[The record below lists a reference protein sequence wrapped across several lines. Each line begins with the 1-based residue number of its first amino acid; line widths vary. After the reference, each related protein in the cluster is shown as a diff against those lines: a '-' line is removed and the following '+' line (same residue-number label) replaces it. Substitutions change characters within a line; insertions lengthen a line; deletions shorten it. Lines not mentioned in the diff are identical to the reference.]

1 MKRLLLILGLG
12 VWMGLAAGHD
22 AVRADGGTEQASSPL
37 PAATAPETAPE
48 AVAERPVS
56 EADSAEAQRRHEQGR
71 RLYFQGRFE
80 QAIEVLQA
88 AVAADPTRS
97 AYRLLLAR
105 ALRRAGHDD
114 RAVEMLEVI
123 LEANP
128 EHVEAGLEL
137 AELLDPEAEPE
148 RVIAVLEPLLPYKTD
163 FPLYYMLAV
172 AWSQRAA
179 VADEPVEAPKARQ
192 KARGYF
198 ERAVELNP
206 HSADSHLQLGN
217 IYLAETQYARAA
229 EAYEKAGELGID
241 SAAYHFRLATVYY
254 NLRNYLGPIRRIEVI
269 GGEVGQIT
277 PHPLLLIDPVPGH
290 KDTFLAVGPRSA
302 IFCAAR
308 AAEMGIDMPELT
320 LLKANTWLNARRFE
334 KADALYR
341 ELEAVVQADDEGL
354 MWYYWAQAALGLDDL
369 DAYLERLEKAIAL
382 EPEVYEPT
390 RADAYVTVA
399 NRHHQRGEQDKYLEY
414 LGKAVETNPLSV
426 SLQLTYGDALY
437 QAGRTRE
444 AIRTY
449 HLVLEL
455 DAEHPRRV
463 ELLNRIRRHEAA
475 RGG

>member
-1 MKRLLLILGLG
+1 MKRLLLIVGLG
-12 VWMGLAAGHD
+12 VLMGLPVGRA
-22 AVRADGGTEQASSPL
+22 AVRADGG
-37 PAATAPETAPE
+37 AAGATPGP
-48 AVAERPVS
+48 AVAAAEVLADRPVS
-56 EADSAEAQRRHEQGR
+56 DADSAEAQRLHDKGR

-80 QAIEVLQA
+80 EAIEVLQD
-88 AVAADPTRS
+88 AVATDPRRS

-114 RAVEMLEVI
+114 RAAEMLGVI
-123 LEANP
+123 LEADP
-128 EHVEAGLEL
+128 THVEAGLEL
-137 AELLDPEAEPE
+137 ASLLDPEAEPD
-148 RVIAVLEPLLPYKTD
+148 RVIAVLEPLVPYKTD
-163 FPLYYMLAV
+163 FPLYAMLGA

-179 VADEPVEAPKARQ
+179 VADEPAELQKAQQ
-192 KARGYF
+192 KARDYF
-198 ERAVELNP
+198 ENAVELNP
-206 HSADSHLQLGN
+206 RSAESQLQLGN
-217 IYLAETQYARAA
+217 IYLAESRHARAA

-254 NLRNYLGPIRRIEVI
+254 NLRNYLGPIERIEVI
-269 GGEVGQIT
+269 GGAVGQIT
-277 PHPLLLIDPVPGH
+277 PHPLLLIDPVPGEKH
-290 KDTFLAVGPRSA
+290 SFYAVGPRSA
-302 IFCAAR
+302 IFRAAR
-308 AAEMGIDMPELT
+308 AAELGIDMPELT
-320 LLKANTWLNARRFE
+320 LLKANIWLNARRFE
-334 KADALYR
+334 KADAAYR
-341 ELEAVVQADDEGL
+341 ELEPVVQPDDEAL

-399 NRHHQRGEQDKYLEY
+399 NRHHQRGEQEKYLEY

-437 QAGRTRE
+437 QAGRTAE

-455 DAEHPRRV
+455 DAEHPQRV

-475 RGG
+475 RGK